1 MTQNK
6 QELARLIKDISNTKK
21 SIEKA
26 QTVVNTK
33 RSLFDTQLKDVE
45 NELGITKDILIEIG
59 RVAVRYFGWTISA
72 DKLEEELDLIFSDK
86 TISEYVEGEKKN
98 LPFADALA
106 ELDKVFGESADKPK
120 KEKDDKAS
128 GSEADANTVTVSDS
142 INKSDNVSED
152 TT

>member
-1 MTQNK
+1 MTQKK
-6 QELARLIKDISNTKK
+6 QELSRLIKDISNRKK

-26 QTVVNTK
+26 QATIKTK
-33 RSLFDTQLKDVE
+33 SNVFDMQLRDVE
-45 NELGITKDILIEIG
+45 EQLGITNDSLIEIG

-128 GSEADANTVTVSDS
+128 GSEADASTVTVSDS

>member
-6 QELARLIKDISNTKK
+6 QELTRLIKDISITKK

-26 QTVVNTK
+26 QAAIKTK
-33 RSLFDTQLKDVE
+33 RSMFDTQLRDVE
-45 NELGITKDILIEIG
+45 KELGITNYTLIEIG

-86 TISEYVEGEKKN
+86 TILEYVEGEKKN

-106 ELDKVFGESADKPK
+106 ELDKVFGGSADKPK
-120 KEKDDKAS
+120 KEEAVNA
-128 GSEADANTVTVSDS
+128 SEADTDAGAATVSDS
-142 INKSDNVSED
+142 MNKSGDVSGD

>member
-6 QELARLIKDISNTKK
+6 QELSRLIKDISNTKK

-26 QTVVNTK
+26 QATINTK
-33 RSLFDTQLKDVE
+33 RSVFDTQLRDVE
-45 NELGITKDILIEIG
+45 NELGITSDSLIEIG

-106 ELDKVFGESADKPK
+106 ELDKVFGGSADKPK
-120 KEKDDKAS
+120 KEEAVNA
-128 GSEADANTVTVSDS
+128 SEADTDAGAATVSDTTY
-142 INKSDNVSED
+142 KSENASKD
-152 TT
+152 TA

>member
-26 QTVVNTK
+26 QATINTK
-33 RSLFDTQLKDVE
+33 RTVFDTQIRDVE
-45 NELGITKDILIEIG
+45 KELGITNDTLIEIG

-72 DKLEEELDLIFSDK
+72 EKLEDELNFIFSDK
-86 TISEYVEGEKKN
+86 TISEYVESEKKE

-106 ELDKVFGESADKPK
+106 ELDKVFGESADKPQ
-120 KEKDDKAS
+120 KEKADKV
-128 GSEADANTVTVSDS
+128 SEADADVDTATASDAS
-142 INKSDNVSED
+142 N
-152 TT
+152 